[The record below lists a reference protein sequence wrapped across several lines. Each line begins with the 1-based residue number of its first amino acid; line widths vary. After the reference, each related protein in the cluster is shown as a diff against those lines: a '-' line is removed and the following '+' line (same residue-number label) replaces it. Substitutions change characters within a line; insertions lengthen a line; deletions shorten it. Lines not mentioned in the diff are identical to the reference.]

1 MENNNLA
8 DKISELLSDPEGM
21 SRLEAMAQS
30 LLGEQKG
37 EKEESAPD
45 LSGIDMARVLS
56 AFRSNE
62 TDDRSRLLLAL
73 RPHLS
78 PSRRDRVDKAVKL
91 LRLVS
96 LMPMLRENGILGE
109 FL

>member
-1 MENNNLA
+1 MENNLA

-21 SRLEAMAQS
+21 ARIEAMAQS
-30 LLGEQKG
+30 LLGE
-37 EKEESAPD
+37 EKEKGAPPTPEP
-45 LSGIDMARVLS
+45 SGRELMGVLS
-56 AFRSNE
+56 ALKNSG

-78 PSRRDRVDKAVKL
+78 EARRERVDKAIKL

-96 LMPMLRENGILGE
+96 VMPLLKESGLLSDIL
-109 FL
+109 